1 MRLINSK
8 IYTTKEVL
16 DNGECMLCGE
26 PLEFKEI
33 EEVQYMTN
41 SETKATCCNFDYMLI
56 NTDNKDESKV
66 QVCAF
71 VGE

>member
-8 IYTTKEVL
+8 IYNTKIATE
-16 DNGECMLCGE
+16 DGECMMCGSK
-26 PLEFKEI
+26 LEFS
-33 EEVQYMTN
+33 VTN
-41 SETKATCCNFDYMLI
+41 DTIKATCCNFDYILM
-56 NTDNKDESKV
+56 TTNKPTESKV

>member
-8 IYTTKEVL
+8 IYTTKEVMK
-16 DNGECMLCGE
+16 NGECMMCGAT
-26 PLEFKEI
+26 LDFKEI
-33 EEVQYMTN
+33 EEVQYMTSN
-41 SETKATCCNFDYMLI
+41 NLKATCCNFDYILL
-56 NTDNKDESKV
+56 NTDNPDEIKV